1 MGAGLVAG
9 GLVAAPGPRLSSET
23 ETCFVR
29 AAAKDCTPE
38 QPEMPRFDDQGL
50 LGLAAI
56 AVAEIL

>member
-1 MGAGLVAG
+1 MGA